1 MQITSGVIGTLV
13 SANIHFNIRQARPT
27 WELTFTVTCPSCFCI
42 SPRIDDSNEDL
53 PQPTWPTTA
62 TRRPGGTEMLT
73 LHTQY
78 ETRSYFAQNST
89 GTRMHE
95 RMMPVPCSWHTLVTG
110 MAAAVI
116 LYKQPLKMW
125 LFLTLPVL
133 LRHFH
138 MTLVPDLITRHTNLL
153 TSSPGTAL
161 SDGVLHINM
170 PSPTVCQQS
179 SAPSYAQAQL
189 NNITVSWSCFWR
201 GQFHALHCLA
211 FSRPRSEAWPYHGQP
226 ISIVICCPLLSEA
239 FLFQV

>member
-1 MQITSGVIGTLV
+1 
-13 SANIHFNIRQARPT
+13 
-27 WELTFTVTCPSCFCI
+27 
-42 SPRIDDSNEDL
+42 
-53 PQPTWPTTA
+53 
-62 TRRPGGTEMLT
+62 
-73 LHTQY
+73 
-78 ETRSYFAQNST
+78 
-89 GTRMHE
+89 
-95 RMMPVPCSWHTLVTG
+95 MMPVPFSWHTLVTG

-125 LFLTLPVL
+125 LFLTLPML

-153 TSSPGTAL
+153 TSSPGAAL

-189 NNITVSWSCFWR
+189 NNIIVSWSCFWR

-239 FLFQV
+239 FLFQVQSVSWCCPSMRFLVFLLFFFLVVCLDDLFLQTASVIPHDADYIVLHDYVWQ